1 MSLDTKISRHLN
13 GNGSIP
19 EYSGKDFSSDQD
31 VRWCPGC
38 GDYTI
43 LKQVQNTM
51 PDIGVRRE
59 NIVFIS
65 GIGCAAR
72 FPYYMNTFGMHSIQD
87 RKSTRLN
94 SSHVAISYAVFC
106 LKK

>member
-1 MSLDTKISRHLN
+1 MSIQTKIEQHLN
-13 GNGSIP
+13 NNGDP
-19 EYSGKDFSSDQD
+19 VEYTSKDFSSDQD

-51 PDIGVRRE
+51 PDIGVDKE
-59 NIVFIS
+59 DIVFIS

-72 FPYYMNTFGMHSIQD
+72 FPILYGYFWNALYSWPCTSYRYRI
-87 RKSTRLN
+87 KSN
-94 SSHVAISYAVFC
+94 QA
-106 LKK
+106 